1 MTIAGY
7 WKLQYFEMCV
17 EIELRPFQNIL
28 YHLLV
33 SVSGHIQLQEVDRQ
47 VGDQL
52 LLERVVQRFALTF
65 LEQ

>member
-1 MTIAGY
+1 MTIAGS
-7 WKLQYFEMCV
+7 WKLHYFEICI

-52 LLERVVQRFALTF
+52 LLV
-65 LEQ
+65 

>member
-17 EIELRPFQNIL
+17 EIELRPFQNFL

-33 SVSGHIQLQEVDRQ
+33 RVSGHSQLQEVDRQ

-52 LLERVVQRFALTF
+52 LLD
-65 LEQ
+65 